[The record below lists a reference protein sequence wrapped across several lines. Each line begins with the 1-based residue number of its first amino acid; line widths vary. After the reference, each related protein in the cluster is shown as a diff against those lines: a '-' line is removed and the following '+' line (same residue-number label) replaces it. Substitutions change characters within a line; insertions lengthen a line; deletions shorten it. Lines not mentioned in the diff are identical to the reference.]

1 VTTNSRL
8 ESTVLETRLPNGL
21 QVLGQQIPGVES
33 AAAMFWVKTGARDE
47 DDKLAGVSHFLE
59 HMAFKRTATRTYE
72 EINRQFEEMGAENNA
87 FTSLEMTAFHARVLG
102 DRIHDAIDLLADLTR
117 PVLDKDDFDQERN
130 VILEEIA
137 RHNDQPYSLMFDEF
151 FKTFFSGQPL
161 GHSTL
166 GTPETISAMT
176 VDQMREYWRRRY
188 VPDNIIFSI
197 AGNFQWDAV
206 VEQLRKLTSEWPTNE
221 APRIPIAA
229 APAPS
234 TRILTNE
241 RWNQEHLVVGVPSIK
256 QGDPEYYT
264 ASVLANILGDDTGS
278 RLFWSVNQTGLAD
291 QVGAGAITFSDAG
304 MLFVIAVTEPE
315 KARET
320 LEVIRRELDTLQ
332 SAPVTAD
339 ELERAKM
346 KLLTSVVI
354 EGESTRARMNG
365 LIESWLSHQR
375 LETLEEIRSG
385 IEAVTVDS
393 LTAFLRAHPLNEV
406 QVLTAL
412 GPLEEAD
419 LV

>member
-1 VTTNSRL
+1 MTTDSRL
-8 ESTVLETRLPNGL
+8 ESTLLETRLPNGL

-47 DDKLAGVSHFLE
+47 DERLAGVSHFLE

-102 DRIHDAIDLLADLTR
+102 DRIHDAVDLLADLTR
-117 PVLDKDDFDQERN
+117 PVLDTEDFDQERN

-166 GTPETISAMT
+166 GTPETIGALT

-197 AGNFQWDAV
+197 AGNFDWDAIV
-206 VEQLRKLTSEWPTNE
+206 AQLQDLTASWPRSE
-221 APRIPIAA
+221 APRLPVAAAA
-229 APAPS
+229 APS
-234 TRILTNE
+234 SRVLTNA
-241 RWNQEHLVVGVPSIK
+241 RWNQEHLVLGVPSIK
-256 QGDPEYYT
+256 QGDPDYYT
-264 ASVLANILGDDTGS
+264 ASVLANVLGDDTGS

-291 QVGAGAITFSDAG
+291 QVGAGVITFSDAG
-304 MLFVIAVTEPE
+304 MLFVIAVTQPDR
-315 KARET
+315 ARQT
-320 LEVIRRELDTLQ
+320 LEVIRRELDALQ
-332 SAPVTAD
+332 SGPVSED
-339 ELERAKM
+339 ELERAKS

-365 LIESWLSHQR
+365 LIESWLSHHR
-375 LETLEEIRSG
+375 LETLEEIRRG

-393 LTAFLRAHPLNEV
+393 VTAFLRP
-406 QVLTAL
+406 T
-412 GPLEEAD
+412 P
-419 LV
+419 

>member
-1 VTTNSRL
+1 MTTDSRL
-8 ESTVLETRLPNGL
+8 ESTLLETRLPNGL

-47 DDKLAGVSHFLE
+47 DERVAGVSHFLE

-102 DRIHDAIDLLADLTR
+102 DRIHDAVDLLADLTR
-117 PVLDKDDFDQERN
+117 PVLDTEDFDQERN

-166 GTPETISAMT
+166 GTPETIGALT
-176 VDQMREYWRRRY
+176 VDQMREYWRCRY

-197 AGNFQWDAV
+197 AGNFDWDAIV
-206 VEQLRKLTSEWPTNE
+206 AQLQDLTASWPRSE
-221 APRIPIAA
+221 APRLPVAAAA
-229 APAPS
+229 APS
-234 TRILTNE
+234 SRVLTNA
-241 RWNQEHLVVGVPSIK
+241 RWNQEHLVLGVPSIK
-256 QGDPEYYT
+256 QGDPDYYT
-264 ASVLANILGDDTGS
+264 ASVLANVLGDDTGS

-291 QVGAGAITFSDAG
+291 QVGAGVITFSDAG
-304 MLFVIAVTEPE
+304 MLFVIAVTQPDR
-315 KARET
+315 ARQT
-320 LEVIRRELDTLQ
+320 LEVIRRELDALQ
-332 SAPVTAD
+332 SGPVSED
-339 ELERAKM
+339 ELERAKS

-365 LIESWLSHQR
+365 LIESWLSHHR
-375 LETLEEIRSG
+375 LETLEEIRRG
-385 IEAVTVDS
+385 IEAVTIDS
-393 LTAFLRAHPLNEV
+393 VTAFLRAHPLNEV

-412 GPLEEAD
+412 GPLEESE
-419 LV
+419 LQ

>member
-1 VTTNSRL
+1 MTSNSRL
-8 ESTVLETRLPNGL
+8 DSTLLESRLPNGL
-21 QVLGQQIPGVES
+21 QVLGQKIPGVES
-33 AAAMFWVKTGARDE
+33 AAAMFWIKTGARDE
-47 DDKLAGVSHFLE
+47 EDDVAGISHFLE

-102 DRIHDAIDLLADLTR
+102 DRIHDAIDLLADITR
-117 PVLDKDDFDQERN
+117 PVLDTEDFDQERN

-137 RHNDQPYSLMFDEF
+137 RHKDQPYSLMFDEF
-151 FKTFFSGQPL
+151 FKTFFPGQPL

-166 GTPETISAMT
+166 GTPETISAMN
-176 VDQMREYWRRRY
+176 VDQMREYWSRRY

-197 AGNFQWDAV
+197 AGNFDWEAV
-206 VEQLRKLTSEWPTNE
+206 LQQLRRITSDWPTGN
-221 APRIPIAA
+221 APRVAMRTS
-229 APAPS
+229 PAPS
-234 TRILTNE
+234 TRVLTNS
-241 RWNQEHLVVGVPSIK
+241 RWNQEHLVLGVPSIK

-291 QVGAGAITFSDAG
+291 QIGAGVLTFSDAG
-304 MLFVIAVTEPE
+304 MLFIIAVTQPD

-320 LEVIRRELDTLQ
+320 LQVIRNELKTLQ
-332 SAPVTAD
+332 FAEVSQD
-339 ELERAKM
+339 ELERAKN

-365 LIESWLSHQR
+365 LVESWLSHQR
-375 LETLEEIRSG
+375 LETLDEIRAG
-385 IEAVTVDS
+385 IESVTVETVRD
-393 LTAFLRAHPLNEV
+393 FLQTHPLDGH
-406 QVLTAL
+406 QVLAAL
-412 GPLEEAD
+412 GPVEEHD